1 MKIAKLLTW
10 HWGSLEDREWP
21 FADAVLLT
29 GESGS
34 GKSTLLDA
42 IQTVLTAAHQHV
54 VQFNIGQDES
64 TQSRRGGKEPR
75 TLAAYALGQQA
86 DGVYLRTRSTSYAGI
101 VFEASEH
108 AGEQVEPFTAL
119 VGVEAFEDGRR
130 AVLQGT
136 PQFFIVRRTLS
147 LDHLARRVGEA
158 LAPSPL
164 PLKELYVQLQH
175 RLQAHAEKA
184 VAVVQRFPDKGGYLQ
199 HLYGALTG
207 KTAVGEHDATRAAKS
222 LVKAMAYKELGNV
235 NDLVR
240 DEILEPHD
248 FSKDLDK
255 MRELMRSIASLK
267 LEAERL
273 ALNLERLGAASAS
286 ADQALDEARRF
297 VTTTI
302 AHALR
307 TRSEAQ
313 DELAS
318 VQRQIAAQGRKQA
331 QLQEK
336 LASLGAQE
344 DQLREQLRVVDKRL
358 DDSDVAGEKQ
368 ALENQIRLHS
378 DQFRLHW
385 GRVQEVVRGISAM
398 ATQLEQLMALDLSV
412 VPALAVAVE
421 VLRPAALRIL
431 QSWPAM
437 ADAYGR
443 SATLDVVLPAFELEA
458 FDAQLAALR
467 QGIHDDD
474 ASVQGAVLQAL
485 TDVNMQLNQ
494 LKDDIEQCD
503 AELRRLQ
510 SGRVQGPKDAHDAVA
525 LIEREIPSAH
535 PHLLAQLVEPSPGTR
550 WQNAIEGY
558 MGGDRFAIIV
568 EAGMEA
574 QCARLVKQHYRIRS
588 PKVVQGRKA
597 MEDTE
602 GRQLEARSVLHELIC
617 QHSVAYA
624 FLLAQYGRVR
634 KVNTEEELARTPQG
648 LMEEGLGS
656 RGYGMFACR
665 APDGELAF
673 GEAAR
678 QRRRQ
683 WCEDEL
689 KRLASQTRV
698 LDALRQSLLAIT
710 RMFNGAV
717 FSPLTPLVL
726 AVLESQV
733 QHAHADQAL
742 KALDLS
748 AIDALLAEQSE
759 LKARI
764 SGVTRQRDEELK
776 QVGATDKEIAELRR
790 REKVLIERLP
800 DLEIACTNATVWAS
814 RFVGAVPALATEA
827 QLLEESWKLAGELE
841 ISVDALRHR
850 VQSLRD
856 GLPRTLRELAQ
867 AVGVYLSGA
876 RDDSERVVWVDA
888 PRSVD
893 RLEELLPLVERT
905 RAAIFEQT
913 QRQRAIGLADNA
925 RALREAEGQF
935 NHVFTSSFCFKVRD
949 DVKQGALTLQRL
961 NRHLQDIRFG
971 SDTFRLEWDWVPRMQ
986 KVQEFF
992 EAVEGAVE
1000 GLEHDGGSIFNSS
1013 MLTDEQHATAKEIRG
1028 LLLANDQGASE
1039 RALRELADYRN
1050 YRRYDILR
1058 TSPVGTTR
1066 LSTWGTG
1073 SGGELETPFYVV
1085 RSAVLAHALGHFGRD
1100 RREAP
1105 ALRLMLS
1112 DEAFSKMDET
1122 RSRNVLQF
1130 LSQTLGLQ
1138 LVVAMPTSKSGAV
1151 KPEFDKEFTFS
1162 KVMAR
1167 RAGEGLQELFI
1178 SEAQEKTFN
1187 RPALARLWGTHA
1199 EQAREAARAHWQA
1212 AKLVAQVPQ
1221 PTMPLASPSMELQV
1235 PDPVAEE
1242 SEAHQANSGPR
1253 P

>member
-10 HWGSLEDREWP
+10 HWGSLEDREWT
-21 FADAVLLT
+21 FADTVLLT

-54 VQFNIGQDES
+54 VHFNIGQDES

-86 DGVYLRTRSTSYAGI
+86 DGVFLRNRSTSYAAI
-101 VFEASEH
+101 VFEASEQV
-108 AGEQVEPFTAL
+108 GELVEPFTAI

-136 PQFFIVRRTLS
+136 PLFFIVRRALS
-147 LDHLARRVGEA
+147 LEHLNNRSGES
-158 LAPSPL
+158 LTTSPI

-175 RLQAHAEKA
+175 RLQVGGDKSGTLI
-184 VAVVQRFPDKGGYLQ
+184 QRFPDKSGYLQ
-199 HLYGALTG
+199 HLYGALMG
-207 KTAVGEHDATRAAKS
+207 KTAVAEHDATRAAKS

-273 ALNLERLGAASAS
+273 AQNLERLNAAAAS
-286 ADQALDEARRF
+286 ADQVMDEGRRF
-297 VTTTI
+297 VTMTI
-302 AHALR
+302 ACASR
-307 TRSEAQ
+307 TRSETQ

-318 VQRQIAAQGRKQA
+318 VRQQIAVQDGRRTK
-331 QLQEK
+331 LQEK
-336 LASLGAQE
+336 LDFLSAQE
-344 DQLREQLRVVDKRL
+344 LGLRDELHLVDRRL
-358 DDSDVAGEKQ
+358 DESDVAREKRS
-368 ALENQIRLHS
+368 LEAQIRQQAE
-378 DQFRLHW
+378 QFRVHW
-385 GRVQEVVRGISAM
+385 SRLKEAARGIGGM
-398 ATQLEQLMALDLSV
+398 AVQLEQLLSLDLSA
-412 VPALAVAVE
+412 VPALASSVE
-421 VLRPAALRIL
+421 ALRTIAEQL
-431 QSWPAM
+431 LTAWPVLEQ
-437 ADAYGR
+437 AYVR
-443 SATLDVVLPAFELEA
+443 EAQLDVVLPAVEIET
-458 FDAQLAALR
+458 FDAQLEALR
-467 QGIHDDD
+467 QGIHDGES
-474 ASVQGAVLQAL
+474 SVQGAVVQAL
-485 TDVNMQLNQ
+485 AEVRLKLNQ
-494 LKDDIEQCD
+494 VRDVSEQLD
-503 AELRRLQ
+503 AELHGLQ
-510 SGRVQGPKDAHDAVA
+510 EGRAVGPKDARDAVA

-535 PHLLAQLVEPSPGTR
+535 PYLLAQLVEPRNETA

-558 MGGDRFAIIV
+558 MAADRFAIIV
-568 EAGMEA
+568 DAGMETR
-574 QCARLVKQHYRIRS
+574 CARLVKRHYPVRS

-597 MEDTE
+597 MDDTE
-602 GRQLEARSVLHELIC
+602 GRRLEERAILHELVC
-617 QHSVAYA
+617 RHPVANA

-634 KVNTEEELARTPQG
+634 KVDSEEELARTPQG
-648 LMEEGLGS
+648 LMVQGLGS
-656 RGYGMFACR
+656 RGYGMFACH
-665 APDGELAF
+665 AAEADLAF

-683 WCEDEL
+683 WCEAEL
-689 KRLASQTRV
+689 TRLAAQMRG
-698 LDALRQSLLAIT
+698 LEMLRKSLEAIT
-710 RMFNGAV
+710 RMFNGSV
-717 FSPLTPLVL
+717 FTPLDPL
-726 AVLESQV
+726 LAAVLDSKLHYVSAEQT
-733 QHAHADQAL
+733 L

-748 AIDALLAEQSE
+748 SIDALLAEQTK
-759 LKARI
+759 LKERI
-764 SGVTRQRDEELK
+764 AGVTAMRETELK
-776 QVGATDKEIAELRR
+776 QVGGTDRALQELHG
-790 REKVLIERLP
+790 REETLNERLP
-800 DLEIACTNATVWAS
+800 DLDVAYVNATVWAS
-814 RFVGAVPALATEA
+814 RFAGAIPSVATEL
-827 QLLEESWKLAGELE
+827 QLLEESKVLASDDGISLE
-841 ISVDALRHR
+841 TLRQGVR
-850 VQSLRD
+850 SLREN
-856 GLPRTLRELAQ
+856 LPRTLRELAQ
-867 AVGVYLSGA
+867 AVGTYLSGA
-876 RDDSERVVWVDA
+876 RDDSERFVWADP

-893 RLEELLPLVERT
+893 RLEELLPLVLQTRT
-905 RAAIFEQT
+905 AIAEQV

-925 RALREAEGQF
+925 RSLREAEGRF

-949 DVKQGALTLQRL
+949 DVKEGARSLQRL
-961 NRHLQDIRFG
+961 NRHLENIRFG
-971 SDTFRLEWDWVPRMQ
+971 SDSFKLDWDWVPRMQ
-986 KVQEFF
+986 QVQEFF

-1000 GLEHDGGSIFNSS
+1000 GLEHDNGSIFSS
-1013 MLTDEQHATAKEIRG
+1013 PRLTDTQRATAEEIRR

-1050 YRRYDILR
+1050 YRRYDIVR

-1105 ALRLMLS
+1105 ALRLMLN

-1138 LVVAMPTSKSGAV
+1138 LIVAMPTSKSGAV

-1167 RAGEGLQELFI
+1167 RANGGRIQELFV
-1178 SEAQEKTFN
+1178 SEAQEKILN
-1187 RPALARLWGTHA
+1187 RPALARLWEAHA
-1199 EQAREAARAHWQA
+1199 NQAREAARTQWERSQESSPANES
-1212 AKLVAQVPQ
+1212 
-1221 PTMPLASPSMELQV
+1221 LASAKSTVEVRPE
-1235 PDPVAEE
+1235 
-1242 SEAHQANSGPR
+1242 NGSGA
-1253 P
+1253 

>member
-86 DGVYLRTRSTSYAGI
+86 DGVFLRTRSTSYAGI
-101 VFEASEH
+101 VFEASEQ
-108 AGEQVEPFTAL
+108 AGEQAEPFTAL

-136 PQFFIVRRTLS
+136 PQFFIVRRALS
-147 LDHLARRVGEA
+147 LDHLARRAGEILTA
-158 LAPSPL
+158 SPL

-175 RLQAHAEKA
+175 RLQAHADKA
-184 VAVVQRFPDKGGYLQ
+184 AAVVQRFPDKGGYLQ
-199 HLYGALTG
+199 HLYGALMG

-273 ALNLERLGAASAS
+273 ALNLERLDTAQAC
-286 ADQALDEARRF
+286 ADQVIDEARRF

-313 DELAS
+313 DELTS
-318 VQRQIAAQGRKQA
+318 VQRQIATQDRKQS

-336 LASLGAQE
+336 LDSLEAQE
-344 DQLREQLRVVDKRL
+344 KQLRGQLSLVEQKLAG
-358 DDSDVAGEKQ
+358 SDVAQRKAALDDEVRQQ
-368 ALENQIRLHS
+368 A

-385 GRVQEVVRGISAM
+385 GRVQEAARGIGAM
-398 ATQLEQLMALDLSV
+398 AAQLQQLLALDLSA
-412 VPALAVAVE
+412 VPDLASAVAA
-421 VLRPAALRIL
+421 LQPAARRVL
-431 QSWPAM
+431 QPWPAM
-437 ADAYGR
+437 ADTYAR
-443 SATLDVVLPAFELEA
+443 HAALDVVLPAFELEA
-458 FDAQLAALR
+458 FDAQLASLR
-467 QGIHDDD
+467 QGIHDGD

-485 TDVNMQLNQ
+485 TDVGVRLKQLGEES
-494 LKDDIEQCD
+494 EQRD

-510 SGRVQGPKDAHDAVA
+510 AGRAQGPKDAHDAVA
-525 LIEREIPSAH
+525 LIERELPSAR
-535 PHLLAQLVEPSPGTR
+535 PHLLAQLVEPRPGTR

-574 QCARLVKQHYRIRS
+574 RCARLVKQHYRVRS

-602 GRQLEARSVLHELIC
+602 GRQLEARAVLHELVC
-617 QHSVAYA
+617 QHPVAHA
-624 FLLAQYGRVR
+624 FLMAQYGRVR
-634 KVNTEEELARTPQG
+634 KVESEEELARTSQG
-648 LMEEGLGS
+648 LMEQGLGS
-656 RGYGMFACR
+656 RGYGMFACYE
-665 APDGELAF
+665 PDEKLSF

-683 WCEDEL
+683 WCEQEL
-689 KRLASQTRV
+689 VRLVKEMRAMETLRRSLQT
-698 LDALRQSLLAIT
+698 IT
-710 RMFNGAV
+710 RMFNGPV
-717 FSPLTPLVL
+717 FTPLTPLVL
-726 AVLESQV
+726 AVLESQA
-733 QHAHADQAL
+733 QHAHAEQAL

-748 AIDALLAEQSE
+748 AIDALLAEQKD
-759 LKARI
+759 LNGRI
-764 SGVTRQRDEELK
+764 DGVRAQHSDEKE
-776 QVGATDKEIAELRR
+776 QMGATKLALGGLHR
-790 REKVLIERLP
+790 READLEARLP
-800 DLEIACTNATVWAS
+800 DLDIACTNATVWAS
-814 RFVGAVPALATEA
+814 RFAGAVPTLATEP
-827 QLLEESWKLAGELE
+827 QLLDEAQTLAAEPETSL
-841 ISVDALRHR
+841 DALRHR
-850 VQSLRD
+850 VQSLRE

-867 AVGVYLSGA
+867 AVGTYLSGA
-876 RDDSERVVWVDA
+876 RDDSERFAWIDP
-888 PRSVD
+888 PRNVD

-905 RAAIFEQT
+905 RTAIAEQA

-986 KVQEFF
+986 KVQDFF
-992 EAVEGAVE
+992 EAVESAVE
-1000 GLEHDGGSIFNSS
+1000 GLEHDRGSIFTSPR
-1013 MLTDEQHATAKEIRG
+1013 LTDEQRATAEEIRR

-1138 LVVAMPTSKSGAV
+1138 LIVAMPTSKSGAV

-1167 RAGEGLQELFI
+1167 RDGQELFI
-1178 SEAQEKTFN
+1178 SEAQEKTLN
-1187 RPALARLWGTHA
+1187 RPALARLWGAHA
-1199 EQAREAARAHWQA
+1199 EQAREAARAQWIAQQA
-1212 AKLVAQVPQ
+1212 QEQ
-1221 PTMPLASPSMELQV
+1221 PPGPTAEDARAGLDERRPSP
-1235 PDPVAEE
+1235 
-1242 SEAHQANSGPR
+1242 
-1253 P
+1253 

>member
-1 MKIAKLLTW
+1 MRIAKLLTW
-10 HWGSLEDREWP
+10 HWGSLEDREWH

-64 TQSRRGGKEPR
+64 TQGRRGGKEPR

-86 DGVYLRTRSTSYAGI
+86 DGVFLRSRSTSYAGI
-101 VFEASEH
+101 VFEASEQV
-108 AGEQVEPFTAL
+108 GEQAESFTAL

-130 AVLQGT
+130 AVLQGA
-136 PQFFIVRRTLS
+136 PQFFIVRRVLS
-147 LDHLARRVGEA
+147 LDHLARRAGEA
-158 LAPSPL
+158 LAAMPL

-175 RLQAHAEKA
+175 RLQANTDRSA
-184 VAVVQRFPDKGGYLQ
+184 AVVQRFPDKGGYLQ
-199 HLYGALTG
+199 HLYGALMG

-273 ALNLERLGAASAS
+273 ALNLGRLDTAQDS
-286 ADQALDEARRF
+286 ADQVLQEARRF

-302 AHALR
+302 AHAMR
-307 TRSEAQ
+307 TRSEAH
-313 DELAS
+313 DDLAS
-318 VQRQIAAQGRKQA
+318 VLRQIVAQDKRQA

-336 LASLGAQE
+336 LASLDAQE
-344 DQLREQLRVVDKRL
+344 TQLREQLRGVDKRL
-358 DDSDVAGEKQ
+358 DDSDVALEKQ
-368 ALENQIRLHS
+368 ALENQIRLQS

-385 GRVQEVVRGISAM
+385 GRVQEAAHGIGAM
-398 ATQLEQLMALDLSV
+398 AVQLEQLLALDLSA
-412 VPALAVAVE
+412 VPTLAATVE
-421 VLRPAALRIL
+421 ALRPAAQQVLKP
-431 QSWPAM
+431 WPAI
-437 ADAYGR
+437 ARAYTRAG
-443 SATLDVVLPAFELEA
+443 ALDMQLPAFELEA
-458 FDAQLAALR
+458 FDVQLATLR
-467 QGIHDDD
+467 QGIHDHD

-485 TDVNMQLNQ
+485 TDVGMQLNQ
-494 LKDDIEQCD
+494 LKDDAEQRD

-510 SGRVQGPKDAHDAVA
+510 SGRAQGPKDAHEAVA
-525 LIEREIPSAH
+525 LIEREIPSAR
-535 PHLLAQLVEPSPGTR
+535 PHLLAQLVEPRAGTH

-574 QCARLVKQHYRIRS
+574 QCARLVKQYYRIRS

-602 GRQLEARSVLHELIC
+602 GRQLEARAVLHELIC
-617 QHSVAYA
+617 QHPVAHA

-634 KVNTEEELARTPQG
+634 KVDTEDELARTPQG

-678 QRRRQ
+678 RRRRQ

-689 KRLASQTRV
+689 KRLASQTRD
-698 LDALRQSLLAIT
+698 LAALRQSLLAIT

-717 FSPLTPLVL
+717 FTPLTPLVL

-733 QHAHADQAL
+733 QHAHAEQAL

-748 AIDALLAEQSE
+748 AIDALLAEQTD
-759 LKARI
+759 LKIRI
-764 SGVTRQRDEELK
+764 GSVTGQRNEELI
-776 QVGATDKEIAELRR
+776 QVGATGKELTELRR
-790 REKVLIERLP
+790 REKNLTERLP
-800 DLEIACTNATVWAS
+800 ELDIAYANATVWAS
-814 RFVGAVPALATEA
+814 RFAGAVPALAIESQLLAEA
-827 QLLEESWKLAGELE
+827 QSLAAEPETSL
-841 ISVDALRHR
+841 DALRQR
-850 VQSLRD
+850 VQSLRE

-876 RDDSERVVWVDA
+876 RDDSERFAWIDP
-888 PRSVD
+888 PRSMD
-893 RLEELLPLVERT
+893 RLEELLPLVERA
-905 RAAIFEQT
+905 RSAIAEQI

-925 RALREAEGQF
+925 RALRDAEGQF

-971 SDTFRLEWDWVPRMQ
+971 NDTFKLEWDWVPRMQ

-992 EAVEGAVE
+992 EAVERAVE
-1000 GLEHDGGSIFNSS
+1000 GLEHDRGSIFTSPR
-1013 MLTDEQHATAKEIRG
+1013 LTDEQRATAEEIRC

-1100 RREAP
+1100 RRGAP
-1105 ALRLMLS
+1105 SLRLMLS
-1112 DEAFSKMDET
+1112 DEAFSKMDEA

-1167 RAGEGLQELFI
+1167 RPSGEGFQELFI
-1178 SEAQEKTFN
+1178 SEVQEKTLN
-1187 RPALARLWGTHA
+1187 RPALAKLWGAHA
-1199 EQAREAARAHWQA
+1199 EQARETARAHWLAEHQ
-1212 AKLVAQVPQ
+1212 QQTTIQ
-1221 PTMPLASPSMELQV
+1221 PANLP
-1235 PDPVAEE
+1235 E
-1242 SEAHQANSGPR
+1242 SVQTSGPAIKEGDDGYTEGR
-1253 P
+1253 PQS